1 MVSYFFRFSSEK
13 QRKLAK
19 NLRRGFRNHNLHV
32 QGNNL
37 RNFSFKKSLFSN
49 RFCNFSNVFS
59 TLGKAKSA
67 GIVKTTFGV
76 SRGKMWGFLIEKRMI
91 FHIFLHFD
99 KNHCWFLP
107 NSYGRVSETS
117 IYVSGEKFWEKK
129 NEKRWFLRNFV
140 IWVKKL
146 GNWANKIM
154 QGLPKVHSACP
165 GELLEEK
172 NLVEEEWFLSTSHAL
187 REKLS
192 SFEQKKSWTFGKKFA
207 VCFSELHSS
216 CPEDVFEEKHIWKW
230 WFSCAFCALSESFWS
245 IGGKLFFL
253 FNKQFTIGF
262 SKPKF
267 TCPGKQIENFFG
279 KSFGFSSFSV
289 LWPKYFWFLGKNF
302 FQGVLKLHRPVQMEA
317 LRIFFENNLEFLW
330 FLHLERKTFGPLQNI

>member
-1 MVSYFFRFSSEK
+1 MSRETIWETF
-13 QRKLAK
+13 L
-19 NLRRGFRNHNLHV
+19 L
-32 QGNNL
+32 
-37 RNFSFKKSLFSN
+37 KKAF
-49 RFCNFSNVFS
+49 
-59 TLGKAKSA
+59 
-67 GIVKTTFGV
+67 
-76 SRGKMWGFLIEKRMI
+76 FLIDFVISATFFPLWAKQNRQGLSKLHSACPEEKCED
-91 FHIFLHFD
+91 FLLKKGWFFISFCTLIKIIVDFCQTVTAGFPKHQSTCPE
-99 KNHCWFLP
+99 KNFE
-107 NSYGRVSETS
+107 R
-117 IYVSGEKFWEKK
+117 KK